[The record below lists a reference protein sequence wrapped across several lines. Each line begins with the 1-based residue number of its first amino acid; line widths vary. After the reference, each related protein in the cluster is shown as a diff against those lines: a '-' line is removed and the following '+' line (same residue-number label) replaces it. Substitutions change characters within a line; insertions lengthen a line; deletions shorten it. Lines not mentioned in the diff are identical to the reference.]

1 MEKEVIVFRYGHR
14 AYRDERV
21 TSHCCLVARAFG
33 AQKIIIEGPVDKT
46 VKESVDTITDKW
58 GGPFEVVFEP
68 DWRRSLKAIKAQGYR
83 IVHLSMYGL
92 RIQDVSHQLQ
102 GFEKVCVVIGSQKV
116 EKEVYA
122 VADHNVSVT
131 TQPHSEIAALTLALD
146 RVFDGKELEKTFS
159 GAKVSIEPQ
168 QQGKKLEKV

>member
-1 MEKEVIVFRYGHR
+1 MGKDVIVFRYGHR

-33 AQKIIIEGPVDKT
+33 ARKIIIEGVVDKA
-46 VKESVDTITDKW
+46 VKESVDSITDKW
-58 GGPFEVVFEP
+58 GGSFEVAFEP
-68 DWRRSLKAIKAQGYR
+68 DWRGSLKAIKEQGYH
-83 IVHLSMYGL
+83 IVHLTMYGL
-92 RIQDVSHQLQ
+92 RIQDVTSKIQ

-116 EKEVYA
+116 EKEVYV

-146 RVFDGKELEKTFS
+146 RVFGGKELEKTFS